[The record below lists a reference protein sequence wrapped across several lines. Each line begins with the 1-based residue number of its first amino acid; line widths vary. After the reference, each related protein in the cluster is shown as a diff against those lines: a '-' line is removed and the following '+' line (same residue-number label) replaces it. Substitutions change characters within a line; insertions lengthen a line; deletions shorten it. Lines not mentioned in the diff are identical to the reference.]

1 MKRES
6 NDKLK
11 EIDNKNHAYYYF
23 DDIIKIEDF
32 GLVNTLI
39 DEKSY
44 ENILVYSISYKNL
57 IDSKP
62 LRIRFD
68 KIDRFIR
75 VYDRTRYLVLFG
87 SERYDFIYSRIKY
100 LINVKSSI
108 TYIIPNNNAKIKVDS
123 NDSLPLE
130 RTMTFHDVI
139 ILIKSVFN
147 KDKTNYYY
155 DI

>member
-1 MKRES
+1 MES

-11 EIDNKNHAYYYF
+11 EIDNKNCVYYYF

-68 KIDRFIR
+68 KIDRF
-75 VYDRTRYLVLFG
+75 D
-87 SERYDFIYSRIKY
+87 
-100 LINVKSSI
+100 
-108 TYIIPNNNAKIKVDS
+108 
-123 NDSLPLE
+123 
-130 RTMTFHDVI
+130 
-139 ILIKSVFN
+139 
-147 KDKTNYYY
+147 
-155 DI
+155 